1 MAIGE
6 RIRFFRNLRGM
17 TQKYLGQVVGFPE
30 KTADIRMAQ
39 YESGSRTPKAE
50 LTESLAGA
58 LGVSPL
64 ALSVPDIDSY
74 IGLMHTLF
82 TLEDLSG
89 LTVSESEDGEI
100 CLKVDT
106 SKGKDAHELR
116 KLLYAWKEQADKLS
130 SEEISK
136 DKYDEWRYHYPEFD
150 TTQTWA
156 KVPSQALSDTLVEMF
171 QDKLKPDK

>member
-1 MAIGE
+1 
-6 RIRFFRNLRGM
+6 M
-17 TQKYLGQVVGFPE
+17 TQKYLGMQVGFPE

-82 TLEDLSG
+82 TLEDLYG
-89 LTVSESEDGEI
+89 LTVSEAADGEI

-106 SKGKDAHELR
+106 SKGKDR
-116 KLLYAWKEQADKLS
+116 S
-130 SEEISK
+130 
-136 DKYDEWRYHYPEFD
+136 RTPEN
-150 TTQTWA
+150 A
-156 KVPSQALSDTLVEMF
+156 VCLERAG
-171 QDKLKPDK
+171 